1 MSKECKKKEKGI
13 TLTGLVITIIVLII
27 LAGISLSY
35 FIQEGIIDKAEEAGE
50 RMNQAAGEEAEGL
63 KNLSNEMEGLIS
75 GVVIPEGAISI
86 GEVEWEE
93 GKASVEVSTDTGYEI
108 EWQKEGEE
116 SWSKVE
122 NGGKIEGLEHG
133 DIIFIRLTDGTYV
146 GEESTVK
153 IEDKT
158 APTVSITGGS
168 SSSSITVQV
177 EAEDKETGMEENPT
191 YTYYYKVSGQPDS
204 SYKQANQ
211 GTSTTCTI
219 NGLTQGT
226 KYTVKVEVADKA
238 GNKGAGTVDITT
250 ETVTSGT
257 VEGAITFSTATWRNG
272 TASITIS
279 TNTSYTIEWQ
289 IGDAEEGSWTTG
301 TSVTGLHHGD
311 IVFARLTDG
320 RNVGQEATTKI
331 EDKTAPTV
339 SISETGKTSNS
350 ISVRAQATDKESGMA
365 SSPTY
370 TYYYKVSGQ
379 PDSSYKQAN
388 QGTSTTCTING
399 LTQGTKYTVKVEV
412 ADNAGNVGSGTVDI
426 TTATVTSGTV
436 EGAIQ
441 FSPATWSNGTAS
453 ITISTNT
460 SYTIEW
466 QIGDAEEGNWTRGT
480 SVTGLHH
487 GDIVFAR
494 LTDGRNVGQEATTK
508 IEDKTAP
515 TVSISETGKTSNS
528 ISVRAQATDKESGM
542 ASSPTYT
549 YYYKVSGQPDSS
561 YKQANQGTSTT
572 CTINGLTQGTKYT
585 VKVEVADNA
594 GNVGSGTVDITT
606 ATVTSGTVEGAIQFS
621 PATWSN
627 GTASITISTNTSYT
641 IEWQIGDAEEGSWT
655 TGTSVTGLHHGDIV
669 FARLTDGRN
678 VGQEATTKI
687 EDKTAPT
694 VSISETGKTSNSIS
708 VRAQATDK
716 ESGMA
721 SSPTYT
727 YYYKVSGQPDSSYKQ
742 ANQGTS
748 TTCTINGLT
757 QGTKYT
763 VKVEVA
769 DNAGNVGSGTVDI
782 TTATVTS
789 GTVEGAIQFSPATWS
804 NGTASITISTNTSY
818 TIEWQIGD
826 AEEGNWTRGTSVTG
840 LHHGDIVF
848 ARLTDGRNVGQ
859 EATTKIEDKTAP
871 TVSISETGKT
881 SNSISVRAQATDKE
895 SGMASSP
902 TYTYYYKVS
911 GQPDSSYKQAN
922 QGTSTTCTIN
932 GLTQGTKY
940 TVKVEVADNAG
951 NVGSGTVDITTA
963 TVTSGTVE
971 GAIQFSPATWSNGTA
986 SITISTNTSYTIEWQ
1001 KGNITEGQWTTGTS
1015 VTGLNHGD
1023 IVFARLTDGIN
1034 AGQEASVKIEDK
1046 TAPTISAFIVTAT
1059 TSNSITVQVTAN
1071 DAQTGIASY
1080 AYKKNSEGYVTGTGN
1095 TYTFSGLAG
1104 STTYTLG
1111 VKVTDKAGND
1121 IEKTVTGTTKE
1132 DIPHVS
1138 DITTPVTGGNK
1149 VVVDDLGN
1157 KVKIPNG
1164 FKVIEGTKVEEG
1176 IVIQDNIGNQF
1187 VWVPVGNV
1195 KKSDG
1200 STVNITLGRYTF
1212 NSSGTPSSPY
1222 SASQKINSSY
1232 IEVNGSGSTGKTSYG
1247 NVGPININDFQNK
1260 TKAAGGYYIA
1270 RYEASYRSGSLNGG
1284 NVDTFVPYSKV
1295 STNTRGDQY
1304 DREDGDLFSYVK
1316 QSSAAYACR
1325 NMYKGNSYFT
1335 SDLTNSFAWDT
1346 ALVFIQKCSS
1356 KTRYSVQSASV
1367 KTLKNTGTTTDQVC
1381 HIYDMCGNLKEWT
1394 TETATGLD
1402 DYSCVP
1408 RGDSYAQGGSNN
1420 STSKRA
1426 GARTNADDFN
1436 YGFRPILYLN

>member
-191 YTYYYKVSGQPDS
+191 YTYYYKISGQPDS
-204 SYKQANQ
+204 SYQQANQ

-226 KYTVKVEVADKA
+226 KYTVKVEVTDNA
-238 GNKGAGTVDITT
+238 GNVGSGTVDITT

-257 VEGAITFSTATWRNG
+257 VEGAITFS
-272 TASITIS
+272 
-279 TNTSYTIEWQ
+279 
-289 IGDAEEGSWTTG
+289 
-301 TSVTGLHHGD
+301 L
-311 IVFARLTDG
+311 
-320 RNVGQEATTKI
+320 
-331 EDKTAPTV
+331 
-339 SISETGKTSNS
+339 
-350 ISVRAQATDKESGMA
+350 
-365 SSPTY
+365 
-370 TYYYKVSGQ
+370 
-379 PDSSYKQAN
+379 
-388 QGTSTTCTING
+388 
-399 LTQGTKYTVKVEV
+399 
-412 ADNAGNVGSGTVDI
+412 
-426 TTATVTSGTV
+426 
-436 EGAIQ
+436 
-441 FSPATWSNGTAS
+441 ATWSNGTAS

-466 QIGDAEEGNWTRGT
+466 QMGDAEEGNWTRGT

-494 LTDGRNVGQEATTK
+494 LTDGENVGQEATTK

-515 TVSISETGKTSNS
+515 TVTVNETGKTSNS
-528 ISVRAQATDKESGM
+528 ISVRAQAEDKETGM

-549 YYYKVSGQPDSS
+549 YYYKIAGQPDTS
-561 YKQANQGTSTT
+561 YQQASQGTSTT
-572 CTINGLTQGTKYT
+572 CTISGLTQGTKYT

-594 GNVGSGTVDITT
+594 GNKGAGTVDITT
-606 ATVTSGTVEGAIQFS
+606 ETVTSGTVEGAITFS
-621 PATWSN
+621 TATWSN

-708 VRAQATDK
+708 VRTQATDK

-727 YYYKVSGQPDSSYKQ
+727 YYYKVSGQPDTTYKQ

-763 VKVEVA
+763 VKVEVT
-769 DNAGNVGSGTVDI
+769 DNAGNKGAGTVDI
-782 TTATVTS
+782 TTETVTS
-789 GTVEGAIQFSPATWS
+789 GTVEGAIEFSPATWS
-804 NGTASITISTNTSY
+804 GGTASVTISTNTSY
-818 TIEWQIGD
+818 TIEWQKGD
-826 AEEGNWTRGTSVTG
+826 IVEGNWTTGTSVTG

-848 ARLTDGRNVGQ
+848 ARLTDG
-859 EATTKIEDKTAP
+859 
-871 TVSISETGKT
+871 
-881 SNSISVRAQATDKE
+881 
-895 SGMASSP
+895 
-902 TYTYYYKVS
+902 
-911 GQPDSSYKQAN
+911 
-922 QGTSTTCTIN
+922 
-932 GLTQGTKY
+932 
-940 TVKVEVADNAG
+940 
-951 NVGSGTVDITTA
+951 
-963 TVTSGTVE
+963 
-971 GAIQFSPATWSNGTA
+971 
-986 SITISTNTSYTIEWQ
+986 
-1001 KGNITEGQWTTGTS
+1001 
-1015 VTGLNHGD
+1015 
-1023 IVFARLTDGIN
+1023 IN
-1034 AGQEASVKIEDK
+1034 AGQEASAKIEDK
-1046 TAPTISAFIVTAT
+1046 IDPTISAFTVTAT

-1121 IEKTVTGTTKE
+1121 IETTVTGTTKSAY
-1132 DIPHVS
+1132 PHVS

-1149 VVVDDLGN
+1149 VVVDDLDN

-1164 FKVIEGTKVEEG
+1164 FKVVEGTKVEEG

-1212 NSSGTPSSPY
+1212 NSSGTPSGPY
-1222 SASQKINSSY
+1222 SAGQY
-1232 IEVNGSGSTGKTSYG
+1232 IDGAYVEKTSG
-1247 NVGPININDFQNK
+1247 TPLHQEPAININDFVNK
-1260 TKAAGGYYIA
+1260 TNAAGGYYIA
-1270 RYEASYRSGSLNGG
+1270 RYEASYGG
-1284 NVDTFVPYSKV
+1284 DVPLSQV
-1295 STNTRGDQY
+1295 STSTSSSKN
-1304 DREDGDLFSYVK
+1304 REEGQLWRYVT
-1316 QSSAAYACR
+1316 QRVASEVCQE
-1325 NMYKGNSYFT
+1325 MYKGNSYFT

-1346 ALVFIQKCSS
+1346 AIVFIQKCSS
-1356 KTRYSVQSASV
+1356 RTRYSVESAPSS
-1367 KTLKNTGTTTDQVC
+1367 TLQNTGRTTDQVC
-1381 HIYDMCGNLKEWT
+1381 HIYDMCGNLEEWT
-1394 TETATGLD
+1394 TETSTHLD
-1402 DYSCVP
+1402 DYPCVP
-1408 RGDSYAQGGSNN
+1408 RGDSYAQGGS
-1420 STSKRA
+1420 SKDCTSRRV

-1436 YGFRPILYLN
+1436 YGFRPILYLK